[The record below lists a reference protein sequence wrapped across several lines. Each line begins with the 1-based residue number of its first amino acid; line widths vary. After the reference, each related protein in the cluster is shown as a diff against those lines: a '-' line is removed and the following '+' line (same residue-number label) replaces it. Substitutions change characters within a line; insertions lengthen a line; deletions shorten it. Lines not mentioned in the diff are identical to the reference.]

1 MNKKGFTL
9 IELLAVI
16 SLISLILAISVP
28 SFTNI
33 NKLIKNNM
41 LKRKLDYINEKAI
54 LYGEDRIDLIKNSNK
69 LYNNYQCLNI
79 KVHDLV
85 DDYIESDNNCEF
97 DSYICI
103 LDPSNDNKYL
113 DNLDIIIYFK
123 NDKIYSIINQD
134 NNLSCS

>member
-16 SLISLILAISVP
+16 TLISLILAISVP

-33 NKLIKNNM
+33 NKLIKNSM

-79 KVHDLV
+79 KVHDLL

-97 DSYICI
+97 DSYKCI